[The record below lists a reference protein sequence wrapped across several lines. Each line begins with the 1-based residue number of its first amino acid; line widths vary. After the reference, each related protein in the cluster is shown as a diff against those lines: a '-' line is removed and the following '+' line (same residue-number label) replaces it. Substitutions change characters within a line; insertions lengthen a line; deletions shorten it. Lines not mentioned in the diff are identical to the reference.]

1 MRKKLAVANWK
12 MNKTRTRPSSFAK
25 NLDSPGTTAWDR
37 SSYCP
42 PYTYLDLIAEQM
54 GNTSVSWGGQNCFGK
69 SKVLIQEKY
78 PSHVAGLGLQVCNYR
93 SFRTT
98 SGIRET
104 DAVINRKMAAAFQ
117 AGLILSFVWGNSTG
131 KRK

>member
-12 MNKTRTRPSSFAK
+12 MNKTRTETQQFCQELRQA
-25 NLDSPGTTAWDR
+25 LEQLHGTEVVI
-37 SSYCP
+37 CP

-78 PSHVAGLGLQVCNYR
+78 PLML
-93 SFRTT
+93 RTW
-98 SGIRET
+98 
-104 DAVINRKMAAAFQ
+104 AVGM
-117 AGLILSFVWGNSTG
+117 
-131 KRK
+131 